1 MAEIQNTHQKD
12 GRPARRATRVDM
24 TAMVDVAFL
33 LLTFFILTASLADNK
48 ALVVNKPV
56 EGHGGTPVKCEKVI
70 TLYPDGDDRIL
81 LLRGCDRTVEVI
93 DYSASGLRAEITAFL
108 AEQPEGVITVKPTAS
123 AVYGN
128 VVDVLDEFH
137 ILGVP
142 RHALATLTDE
152 DKNILQSNGY

>member
-1 MAEIQNTHQKD
+1 MAEIQNSPKSD
-12 GRPARRATRVDM
+12 GRPKRRSSRVDM

-33 LLTFFILTASLADNK
+33 LLTFFILTTSLTDNK
-48 ALVVNKPV
+48 AMVLNKPAL
-56 EGHGGTPVKCEKVI
+56 GPSGPVPCEKMM

-81 LLRGCDRTVEVI
+81 VVKGCEGAVSVT
-93 DYSASGLRAEITAFL
+93 DYSAEGLREVITTFL
-108 AEQPEGVITVKPTAS
+108 AATPEGVISVKPTTS
-123 AVYGN
+123 AMYGN

-152 DKNILQSNGY
+152 DRNILLSNGY